1 MQTNEEIPN
10 NKPPRNFLWMIIGA
24 LAALLIIIVVSYLQG
39 DASMRVFPVLIFFA
53 APGALAGRGFS
64 FMRNSQWSNLI
75 SFLLGLFFFGLA
87 VFLGFLLAQVSSF

>member
-24 LAALLIIIVVSYLQG
+24 LATLLIIIVVSYLQG